1 MPGWFCKFW
10 KKSGGGGVLF
20 ASENTVVEFNSA
32 MERIG
37 MLVLKV
43 KVLQHAILKAQAGFE
58 VGGFASN
65 AIFICLVSSES
76 LKGFLR

>member
-10 KKSGGGGVLF
+10 KKSGGGGGVLF
-20 ASENTVVEFNSA
+20 ASENTVVVFNSA

-43 KVLQHAILKAQAGFE
+43 KVLQHAILKA
-58 VGGFASN
+58 
-65 AIFICLVSSES
+65 
-76 LKGFLR
+76 

>member
-10 KKSGGGGVLF
+10 KKSGGGGSAF
-20 ASENTVVEFNSA
+20 RIREHSCRIQCA